1 VPVAVSEQLSLNLRL
16 KDGSSFSNFLPGLNR
31 EALDRLRA
39 SVVTAATRDK
49 APESA
54 LLLWGADGVGKTH
67 LLQSACRLA
76 QELAAAPL
84 YVPLADATGL
94 SPLLLESAE
103 DISLVC
109 LDDVDRIAGDV
120 EWETA
125 LFRLVERLRHAGGM
139 LVAAAN
145 LPPARLALRLPDL
158 ASRLAWGAVYALQPL
173 SDAEK
178 LEAMQLRARNRGFE
192 MAEDVA
198 RYILSRY
205 PRDLHSLFDLL
216 DRIDR
221 ASLAHQRRVTI
232 PFLRQL
238 EEIGD
243 REVGKI

>member
-1 VPVAVSEQLSLNLRL
+1 MSEQLSLNLRL
-16 KDGSSFSNFLPGLNR
+16 KDASSFSNFLPGSNR

-39 SVVTAATRDK
+39 AVVSAATQGK
-49 APESA
+49 APEPA
-54 LLLWGADGVGKTH
+54 LFLWGADGVGKTH
-67 LLQSACRLA
+67 LLQAACRLA
-76 QELAAAPL
+76 QELGAAPL
-84 YVPLADATGL
+84 YVPMTEAAGL
-94 SPLLLESAE
+94 SPLLLESME
-103 DISLVC
+103 TIPLVC
-109 LDDVDRIAGDV
+109 LDDLERIVGNT

-125 LFRLVERLRHAGGM
+125 LFSLVERLRHAGGM
-139 LVAAAN
+139 LVAAAS
-145 LPPARLALRLPDL
+145 LPPARLGLRLPDL

-192 MAEDVA
+192 MAEDVT

-238 EEIGD
+238 ERISERD
-243 REVGKI
+243 AEKR

>member
-1 VPVAVSEQLSLNLRL
+1 MSEQLSLNLRL
-16 KDGSSFSNFLPGLNR
+16 KDASSFSNFLPGSNR

-39 SVVTAATRDK
+39 AVVATATQDK
-49 APESA
+49 TSEPA
-54 LLLWGADGVGKTH
+54 LFLWGADGVGKTH
-67 LLQSACRLA
+67 LLQAACRLA
-76 QELAAAPL
+76 QELGAVPL
-84 YVPLADATGL
+84 YVPLADAAGL

-103 DISLVC
+103 HISLVC
-109 LDDVDRIAGDV
+109 LDDLERIAGNA

-125 LFRLVERLRHAGGM
+125 LFSLVERLRHTGGM
-139 LVAAAN
+139 LVAAAS
-145 LPPARLALRLPDL
+145 LPPTRLGLRLPDL

-232 PFLRQL
+232 PFLREL
-238 EEIGD
+238 ERKGGEEAGA
-243 REVGKI
+243 G